1 MTITYRHAD
10 VQGRK
15 VFYRE
20 AGDPKAP
27 TILLLHGFP
36 TVELHVPQP
45 DPAPAGSL
53 PRRRA
58 RLYGLWPGRM
68 RRKPS
73 GIRAS

>member
-10 VQGRK
+10 VRGRK

-20 AGDPKAP
+20 APEGP

-36 TVELHVPQP
+36 TSSFMFRNLT
-45 DPAPAGSL
+45 AGSL

-58 RLYGLWPGRM
+58 RSISPAQWRN
-68 RRKPS
+68 
-73 GIRAS
+73 